1 MENEHSSIS
10 QLVKPVTLAT
20 PVSPSPVKFDH
31 TFAEAANSYDTLCG
45 HYSISWPPVYL
56 ESWPQFHV

>member
-1 MENEHSSIS
+1 MENEHGLIS

-20 PVSPSPVKFDH
+20 PAKFNH
-31 TFAEAANSYDTLCG
+31 TFAEAANSYDTLHG